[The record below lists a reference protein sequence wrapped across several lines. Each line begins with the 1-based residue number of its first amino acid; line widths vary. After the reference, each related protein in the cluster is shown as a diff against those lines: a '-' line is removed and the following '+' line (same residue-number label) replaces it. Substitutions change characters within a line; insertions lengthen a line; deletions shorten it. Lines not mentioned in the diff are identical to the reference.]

1 MGRTSGLAVGTGLSA
16 SGRSAR
22 SKGLPS
28 GLLATTARREC
39 GKVRHAAPGPPAVR
53 DRPDAGHITH
63 EQAGTAGREPLAAGQ
78 HAALRAAFT
87 RLPPCCQ
94 HLIALLLEDPPA
106 PYSQISARLG
116 IPVGS
121 IEPGRSRCLDKLRRD
136 PAIAALINAVA

>member
-1 MGRTSGLAVGTGLSA
+1 MHRG
-16 SGRSAR
+16 AR
-22 SKGLPS
+22 LVQ
-28 GLLATTARREC
+28 R
-39 GKVRHAAPGPPAVR
+39 VFPPAYSPPR
-53 DRPDAGHITH
+53 PAGNAAKSGTQHPDRRRSGTGHITH